1 MKQKYV
7 IDTTALMSY
16 FSSTFEIQNKM
27 SQHALDII
35 SQAFNND
42 SIILLIPSIV
52 FVEIFSNQFTN
63 VERSEK
69 IRYEVYEK
77 IKSCDNISIEAIDK
91 EVLEAFLKITDIEK
105 KYSFDNHDKLIY
117 STAIKYNVPLLT
129 SDLRLKR
136 YNKKKKMIPQ
146 IID

>member
-35 SQAFNND
+35 S
-42 SIILLIPSIV
+42 SIV
-52 FVEIFSNQFTN
+52 FVEIFSKQFTN

>member
-1 MKQKYV
+1 RGRV
-7 IDTTALMSY
+7 NAIR
-16 FSSTFEIQNKM
+16 TFKGLV
-27 SQHALDII
+27 ADL
-35 SQAFNND
+35 
-42 SIILLIPSIV
+42 
-52 FVEIFSNQFTN
+52 
-63 VERSEK
+63 R
-69 IRYEVYEK
+69 
-77 IKSCDNISIEAIDK
+77 
-91 EVLEAFLKITDIEK
+91 KITDIEK

>member
-27 SQHALDII
+27 SKQALDII
-35 SQAFNND
+35 SKAFNNNNV
-42 SIILLIPSIV
+42 ILLIPSIV
-52 FVEIFSNQFTN
+52 FVEIFSKQFTN
-63 VERSEK
+63 EERSEK

-77 IKSCDNISIEAIDK
+77 IKNCNNISIEPIDQ
-91 EVLEAFLKITDIEK
+91 EILESFIKITDIEK
-105 KYSFDNHDKLIY
+105 KYCFDNHDKLIY
-117 STAIKYNVPLLT
+117 STAMKYNVPLLT
-129 SDLRLKR
+129 SDFRLKK

>member
-52 FVEIFSNQFTN
+52 FVEIFSKQN
-63 VERSEK
+63 VLRK
-69 IRYEVYEK
+69 LDM
-77 IKSCDNISIEAIDK
+77 KSMRRLRVAIT
-91 EVLEAFLKITDIEK
+91 F
-105 KYSFDNHDKLIY
+105 
-117 STAIKYNVPLLT
+117 
-129 SDLRLKR
+129 R
-136 YNKKKKMIPQ
+136 
-146 IID
+146 

>member
-27 SQHALDII
+27 SPDALDII
-35 SQAFNND
+35 SQAFNNNTV
-42 SIILLIPSIV
+42 ILLIPSIV
-52 FVEIFSNQFTN
+52 FVEIFSKQFIN
-63 VERSEK
+63 EERSEK

-91 EVLEAFLKITDIEK
+91 EVLEAFLEITDIEK

-129 SDLRLKR
+129 SDLKLKK
-136 YNKKKKMIPQ
+136 YNKKKKMIPRV
-146 IID
+146 ID

>member
-7 IDTTALMSY
+7 VDTTALMSY

-27 SQHALDII
+27 SQQALDII
-35 SQAFNND
+35 SKAFNHD
-42 SIILLIPSIV
+42 DIILLVPSIV
-52 FVEIFSNQFTN
+52 FVEIFSKQFTSE
-63 VERSEK
+63 ERSEK

-77 IKSCDNISIEAIDK
+77 IKNCDNISIEPIDQ
-91 EVLEAFLKITDIEK
+91 EVLESFLKITDIEK
-105 KYSFDNHDKLIY
+105 KYSFDNHDKIIY
-117 STAIKYNVPLLT
+117 STAIKYNVSLLT

-136 YNKKKKMIPQ
+136 YNKRKKMIPQ

>member
-42 SIILLIPSIV
+42 SIIPSNPQL
-52 FVEIFSNQFTN
+52 S
-63 VERSEK
+63 S
-69 IRYEVYEK
+69 
-77 IKSCDNISIEAIDK
+77 SA
-91 EVLEAFLKITDIEK
+91 
-105 KYSFDNHDKLIY
+105 SF
-117 STAIKYNVPLLT
+117 
-129 SDLRLKR
+129 LRL
-136 YNKKKKMIPQ
+136 NVLSSLN
-146 IID
+146 

>member
-52 FVEIFSNQFTN
+52 FVEIF
-63 VERSEK
+63 
-69 IRYEVYEK
+69 
-77 IKSCDNISIEAIDK
+77 
-91 EVLEAFLKITDIEK
+91 
-105 KYSFDNHDKLIY
+105 
-117 STAIKYNVPLLT
+117 
-129 SDLRLKR
+129 
-136 YNKKKKMIPQ
+136 
-146 IID
+146 

>member
-52 FVEIFSNQFTN
+52 FVEIFSKQFTKCRN
-63 VERSEK
+63 VLRK
-69 IRYEVYEK
+69 LDM
-77 IKSCDNISIEAIDK
+77 KSMRRLRVAIT
-91 EVLEAFLKITDIEK
+91 F
-105 KYSFDNHDKLIY
+105 
-117 STAIKYNVPLLT
+117 
-129 SDLRLKR
+129 R
-136 YNKKKKMIPQ
+136 
-146 IID
+146 

>member
-42 SIILLIPSIV
+42 SIIPLIPQH
-52 FVEIFSNQFTN
+52 FDLTLF
-63 VERSEK
+63 
-69 IRYEVYEK
+69 
-77 IKSCDNISIEAIDK
+77 IS
-91 EVLEAFLKITDIEK
+91 
-105 KYSFDNHDKLIY
+105 S
-117 STAIKYNVPLLT
+117 
-129 SDLRLKR
+129 
-136 YNKKKKMIPQ
+136 
-146 IID
+146 

>member
-42 SIILLIPSIV
+42 SIILLNLQL
-52 FVEIFSNQFTN
+52 FSW
-63 VERSEK
+63 
-69 IRYEVYEK
+69 
-77 IKSCDNISIEAIDK
+77 
-91 EVLEAFLKITDIEK
+91 
-105 KYSFDNHDKLIY
+105 KYFQSN
-117 STAIKYNVPLLT
+117 SQ
-129 SDLRLKR
+129 
-136 YNKKKKMIPQ
+136 M
-146 IID
+146 